1 MFAGGRISGAG
12 KSASLA
18 KLAGALGLQAD
29 GEIKPGEMAKK
40 YSQQAYGAHFA
51 EVAVDMDSGEIRLCR
66 MLGVFAAGRI
76 LNMKTATSQ
85 ALGDMIWG
93 VGSALHEEA
102 IIDPRFGFFVNH
114 DLAEYPVPVHADI
127 PAIEAI
133 FLPEV
138 DDKTNPLQIKGVG
151 ELGISGAGAA
161 LANAVFNACG
171 VRIRSCPLMLD
182 KILAALPAVA
192 CQGAASAFL
201 AALPSPRA
209 RLRWRSGKPSA
220 WALDTLDNMNEPRF
234 PAPMPKPGFFIQ
246 SIIIQGFGLDGM
258 GVKSYGFNSNFV
270 GHHDGRH
277 WQRLAGGAAQLWR
290 AGTLHPAYAQPGRWC
305 AAGNGLHASAA
316 RGV

>member
-1 MFAGGRISGAG
+1 VRLDNKGPMTAKMAMTDIGTGSYTVLTQIAAEMMGLPVTQVSMQLGDSDFPETAGSGGSFGAASSGSALFDACNNLRVKLARAAGIDEAQAVFANGKVSGSG

-18 KLAGALGLQAD
+18 RLAGALGMQAD

-51 EVAVDMDSGEIRLCR
+51 EVGVDMDSGEIRLRR

-85 ALGDMIWG
+85 AVGGMIWG

-102 IIDPRFGFFVNH
+102 VIDPRFGCFVNH
-114 DLAEYPVPVHADI
+114 DLAEYHVPVHADI

-138 DDKTNPLQIKGVG
+138 DDKTNPLKIKGLG

-171 VRIRSCPLMLD
+171 VRIRDYPLTLD
-182 KILAALPAVA
+182 KVLKGLPAEA
-192 CQGAASAFL
+192 
-201 AALPSPRA
+201 
-209 RLRWRSGKPSA
+209 
-220 WALDTLDNMNEPRF
+220 
-234 PAPMPKPGFFIQ
+234 
-246 SIIIQGFGLDGM
+246 
-258 GVKSYGFNSNFV
+258 
-270 GHHDGRH
+270 
-277 WQRLAGGAAQLWR
+277 
-290 AGTLHPAYAQPGRWC
+290 
-305 AAGNGLHASAA
+305 
-316 RGV
+316 